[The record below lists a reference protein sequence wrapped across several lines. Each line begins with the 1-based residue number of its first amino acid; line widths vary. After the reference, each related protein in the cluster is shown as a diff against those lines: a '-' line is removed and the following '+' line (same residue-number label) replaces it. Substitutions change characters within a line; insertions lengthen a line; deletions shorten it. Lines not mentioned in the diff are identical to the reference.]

1 MQSSDNYPTDTFNY
15 HDPEINDL
23 GRRMVFETQ
32 VEGNFSSTYT
42 NLNMEESIVEIAEF
56 LFNNLGKTILVET
69 AERIARVLCMKMND
83 EKWGLIAFVNL
94 KSNLSPN
101 ETQSWTVS
109 VTPHFEKIE
118 WHVKGFL
125 LAALYG

>member
-1 MQSSDNYPTDTFNY
+1 MPVSGDYPKDTFNY

-32 VEGNFSSTYT
+32 VEGNFSANSS
-42 NLNMEESIVEIAEF
+42 NLKMEESVVEIADF

-69 AERIARVLCMKMND
+69 TERIARVHFMKMND

-94 KSNLSPN
+94 KSNLSPY

-118 WHVKGFL
+118 WHVNGFL
-125 LAALYG
+125 LVALYG